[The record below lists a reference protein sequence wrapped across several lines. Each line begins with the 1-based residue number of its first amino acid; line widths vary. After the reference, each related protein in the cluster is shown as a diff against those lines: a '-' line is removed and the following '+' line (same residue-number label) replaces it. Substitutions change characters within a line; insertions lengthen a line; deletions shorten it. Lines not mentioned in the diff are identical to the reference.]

1 MRCPSCDHLEDRVI
15 DSRLV
20 RGGRAVRRRR
30 QCASCARR
38 YTTYERLEEEPLT
51 VRKRGGVVEAY
62 ERAKL
67 KRSIQVACAKRPVA
81 DAIDAIVDEI
91 EEELRA
97 ADGREIAAERIGELV
112 MERLSSLDQVAYVRF
127 ASVYRNFQ
135 EMVEFEQ
142 EVRELERRRQYEV
155 PGQAELFPRPSEPA
169 HGSSGEE

>member
-1 MRCPSCDHLEDRVI
+1 M
-15 DSRLV
+15 
-20 RGGRAVRRRR
+20 
-30 QCASCARR
+30 
-38 YTTYERLEEEPLT
+38 
-51 VRKRGGVVEAY
+51 EAY
-62 ERAKL
+62 ERAKHTRRFL
-67 KRSIQVACAKRPVA
+67 VACAKRPVA

-91 EEELRA
+91 EEALRA

-155 PGQAELFPRPSEPA
+155 RGQAELFPRPSEPA

>member
-1 MRCPSCDHLEDRVI
+1 MI

-81 DAIDAIVDEI
+81 DAIVDEI
-91 EEELRA
+91 EEELGA

-155 PGQAELFPRPSEPA
+155 PGQAELFPRPSQPA

>member
-1 MRCPSCDHLEDRVI
+1 
-15 DSRLV
+15 
-20 RGGRAVRRRR
+20 
-30 QCASCARR
+30 
-38 YTTYERLEEEPLT
+38 
-51 VRKRGGVVEAY
+51 VEAY
-62 ERAKL
+62 ERSKL

-81 DAIDAIVDEI
+81 DSIDALVDEI
-91 EEELRA
+91 EEELGA

-155 PGQAELFPRPSEPA
+155 SGQAELFPRPSEPA